1 MHRRSFAW
9 VVAIVLALAGTQVAH
24 WLAYDLAATGPRQQ
38 AHLLEEAGHG
48 YLSYLPLGLA
58 IATAILALALVSE
71 VRVAV
76 AGATTRPPSFW
87 PFAALAPLLFAC
99 QEHFERL
106 VHESAVPWTAI
117 SEPTFAIG
125 IALQLPFACLAYAVA
140 RLLLRVARSLGRR
153 LAAAPSRSLAAESGK
168 RWPAVPAALLR
179 PSALSLGYGTRGPP
193 FSLAA

>member
-24 WLAYDLAATGPRQQ
+24 TLAYDLAAAGPQER

-58 IATAILALALVSE
+58 FATAILALALVSE
-71 VRVAV
+71 VRLVV

-87 PFAALAPLLFAC
+87 SFAALAPLLFAC

-106 VHESAVPWTAI
+106 VHDGAFPWTVVSA
-117 SEPTFAIG
+117 PTFAIG
-125 IALQLPFACLAYAVA
+125 IALQLPFALVAYVLA
-140 RLLLRVARSLGRR
+140 RLLLRAARSLGRL
-153 LAAAPSRSLAAESGK
+153 LAAPPRALAAGSGR
-168 RWPAVPAALLR
+168 RWPAVTAVLLR